1 MKHVLRTAAAVL
13 ALALA
18 GFGLTGCTDT
28 DDCDDAAGTS
38 PGTVAVAAHL
48 TAGKGPG
55 STSRS
60 GKSRNGSGKS
70 KSTKPKHGKAHDFDD
85 DCEDDD

>member
-1 MKHVLRTAAAVL
+1 MKPLIRTAAAVL

-18 GFGLTGCTDT
+18 GFGLTGCTST

-55 STSRS
+55 KSRS
-60 GKSRNGSGKS
+60 GKSRSGSGKG
-70 KSTKPKHGKAHDFDD
+70 KSGKSQKHGKGHHSD

>member
-1 MKHVLRTAAAVL
+1 MKHALRTAAAVL

-28 DDCDDAAGTS
+28 DDCDAAGTS

-48 TAGKGPG
+48 TTGKGPE
-55 STSRS
+55 SKARS
-60 GKSRNGSGKS
+60 GKSRSRSGKS
-70 KSTKPKHGKAHDFDD
+70 KSTKPQKHGKAHHFD

>member
-1 MKHVLRTAAAVL
+1 MKLTLRTIAATT
-13 ALALA
+13 ALALT
-18 GFGLTGCTDT
+18 FLGLTGCTDT

-48 TAGKGPG
+48 TTGKGSG
-55 STSRS
+55 RKS
-60 GKSRNGSGKS
+60 GKSRSGSGKS
-70 KSTKPKHGKAHDFDD
+70 KPRHGTTHHHDSD